1 MVASQCHDRV
11 MTFPDASGNGT
22 ELRSAHKFGWSIVL
36 SIPTIWA
43 DEVSRQSWQLITAI
57 HDEWFMMV

>member
-1 MVASQCHDRV
+1 